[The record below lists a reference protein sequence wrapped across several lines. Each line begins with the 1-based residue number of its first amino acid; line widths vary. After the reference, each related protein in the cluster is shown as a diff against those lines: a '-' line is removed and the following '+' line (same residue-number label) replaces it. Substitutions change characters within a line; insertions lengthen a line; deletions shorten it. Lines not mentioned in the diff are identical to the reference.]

1 MGSAL
6 NIDQL
11 LTAVWE
17 TVFMTFVSLFFAS
30 LFGLLIGILL
40 YCTQSDGLLE
50 NRIINR
56 IADVIVNI
64 LRAIPFLILLILL
77 IPITRALVGTM
88 LGAKAA
94 LPPLIAAA
102 TPFFARMCVIAFQEV
117 DKGTIEASKA
127 MGASNSQI
135 ILKVLLPESM
145 PAIVSGIAV
154 TGISLVG
161 YTAMAGAIG
170 GGGLGSIA
178 LMRGHARNQR
188 LVLYVAVII
197 LVVLVQIIQTIG
209 TKLTIKTDKRI
220 NK

>member
-1 MGSAL
+1 MGATL
-6 NIDQL
+6 NFDQL

-30 LFGLLIGILL
+30 IFGLMIGILL
-40 YCTQSDGLLE
+40 YCTQTGGLFQ
-50 NRIINR
+50 NRIVNR
-56 IADVIVNI
+56 ITDVIVNV

-77 IPITRALVGTM
+77 IPLTRALVGSM

-94 LPPLIAAA
+94 LPPLIVAS
-102 TPFFARMCVIAFQEV
+102 TPFYARMCVIAFQEV

-127 MGASNSQI
+127 MGASNTQI
-135 ILKVLLPESM
+135 IRKVLLPEAL

-170 GGGLGSIA
+170 AGGLGNLA
-178 LMRGHARNQR
+178 YMYGFARRNDA
-188 LVLYVAVII
+188 VLYTSTVII
-197 LVVLVQIIQTIG
+197 VLIVFALQWAGDAIVRKI
-209 TKLTIKTDKRI
+209 DKR
-220 NK
+220 

>member
-1 MGSAL
+1 MSDTTL
-6 NIDQL
+6 NIEQL
-11 LTAVWE
+11 LTAVYE
-17 TVFMTFVSLFFAS
+17 TVFMTFVSLAFAS
-30 LFGLLIGILL
+30 VFGLLIGILL
-40 YCTQSDGLLE
+40 YCTQSGGLLE

-56 IADVIVNI
+56 ITDMIVNI

-77 IPITRALVGTM
+77 IPLTRALVGTM

-94 LPPLIAAA
+94 LPPLIAAS

-127 MGASNSQI
+127 MGASTVQI
-135 ILKVLLPESM
+135 ITKVLLPEAM

-170 GGGLGSIA
+170 AGGLGNLA
-178 LMRGHARNQR
+178 YMYGFARRNPA
-188 LVLYVAVII
+188 VLYTSTVII
-197 LVVLVQIIQTIG
+197 VLIVFAIQWAGDAIV
-209 TKLTIKTDKRI
+209 KRIDKR
-220 NK
+220 

>member
-1 MGSAL
+1 MGTTL
-6 NIDQL
+6 NFEQL

-30 LFGLLIGILL
+30 VFGLMIGILL
-40 YCTQSDGLLE
+40 YCTQSGGLFQ
-50 NRIINR
+50 NRIVNR
-56 IADVIVNI
+56 ITDVIVNV

-77 IPITRALVGTM
+77 IPLTRALVGSM

-94 LPPLIAAA
+94 LPPLIVAS
-102 TPFFARMCVIAFQEV
+102 TPFYARMCVIAFQEV

-127 MGASNSQI
+127 MGASNGQI
-135 ILKVLLPESM
+135 IRKVLLPEAL

-170 GGGLGSIA
+170 AGGLGNLA
-178 LMRGHARNQR
+178 YMYGFARRNDA
-188 LVLYVAVII
+188 VLYTSTVII
-197 LVVLVQIIQTIG
+197 VLIVFAIQWAGDAIV
-209 TKLTIKTDKRI
+209 KKIDKR
-220 NK
+220 

>member
-1 MGSAL
+1 MGTTL
-6 NIDQL
+6 NFDQL

-30 LFGLLIGILL
+30 VFGLMIGILL
-40 YCTQSDGLLE
+40 YCTQSGGLFQ
-50 NRIINR
+50 NRIVTR
-56 IADVIVNI
+56 ITDVIVNV

-77 IPITRALVGTM
+77 IPLTRALVGSM

-94 LPPLIAAA
+94 LPPLIAAS
-102 TPFFARMCVIAFQEV
+102 TPFYARMCVIAFQEV

-127 MGASNSQI
+127 MGASNGQI
-135 ILKVLLPESM
+135 IRKVLLPEAL

-170 GGGLGSIA
+170 AGGLGNLA
-178 LMRGHARNQR
+178 YMYGFARRNDA
-188 LVLYVAVII
+188 VLYTSTVII
-197 LVVLVQIIQTIG
+197 VLIVFAIQWVGDAIV
-209 TKLTIKTDKRI
+209 KKIDKR
-220 NK
+220 